1 MRSTDYI
8 LKSDVFNIYVVSSIH
23 ADVTQRVGNSQF
35 RFFSGMRQA
44 LASAMLVNRTV
55 VFIDLSGNQIGDLG
69 AKAGRSGRSGARC
82 CAVLLDLID
91 GIDGFRM
98 FQDVLDHLWGANP
111 KSSKFIQNHSS
122 PSACGAG
129 GLGKSFA
136 REQHHQA
143 DQSEE
148 QQDRPQ
154 GSQGQTHDDP

>member
-82 CAVLLDLID
+82 CFCCFA
-91 GIDGFRM
+91 GF
-98 FQDVLDHLWGANP
+98 D
-111 KSSKFIQNHSS
+111 
-122 PSACGAG
+122 
-129 GLGKSFA
+129 
-136 REQHHQA
+136 
-143 DQSEE
+143 
-148 QQDRPQ
+148 
-154 GSQGQTHDDP
+154 

>member
-1 MRSTDYI
+1 VPRQVGQVGQVLDA
-8 LKSDVFNIYVVSSIH
+8 VS
-23 ADVTQRVGNSQF
+23 
-35 RFFSGMRQA
+35 
-44 LASAMLVNRTV
+44 
-55 VFIDLSGNQIGDLG
+55 
-69 AKAGRSGRSGARC
+69 
-82 CAVLLDLID
+82 AVLLDLID